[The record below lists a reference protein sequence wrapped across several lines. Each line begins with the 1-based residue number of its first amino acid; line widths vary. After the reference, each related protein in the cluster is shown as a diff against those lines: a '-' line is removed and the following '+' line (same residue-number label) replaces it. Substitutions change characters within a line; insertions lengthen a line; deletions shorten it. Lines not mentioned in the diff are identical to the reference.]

1 MKMLSDISRVSPS
14 NRKPTKRLLPQDVSV
29 LPSLARKAPAKKT
42 RKKSKVASQKLPPP
56 PQLAEALVAQQPKK
70 KKKSLHESLDKDNAV
85 SISLVA
91 RPTLKMNRTEL
102 ASKKSVVT
110 DAIITSVSHDLDE
123 KVACIQ
129 DVVRRKTA
137 LKERKKY
144 WKRNL
149 SELATDH
156 FAELWKEAVE
166 KLSEVITRRQDS
178 VVAQK
183 PAASSKTASNPNPEV
198 PR

>member
-1 MKMLSDISRVSPS
+1 
-14 NRKPTKRLLPQDVSV
+14 
-29 LPSLARKAPAKKT
+29 
-42 RKKSKVASQKLPPP
+42 VASQKLPPP